1 MHCNKNI
8 AMHKKT
14 LLPLCCGFRTPWVST
29 IRRSTLGTL
38 PGHLGHLFARF
49 LALFRKSRDLGVYV
63 IRMQPPPRPWDLL
76 PAKDAAQIRTTT
88 GSFAPPTPSPI
99 RQFPWRR
106 MERLRGFG
114 AHTGADTNAAILVS
128 STARAGRDLAWP
140 GTLFASGFRP
150 TGSGFY
156 C

>member
-14 LLPLCCGFRTPWVST
+14 FLPLCFAGSA
-29 IRRSTLGTL
+29 RRESAQFEGQRWELA
-38 PGHLGHLFARF
+38 GHLGHLFARF

-63 IRMQPPPRPWDLL
+63 IRMQRHHVPGIFCLQES
-76 PAKDAAQIRTTT
+76 AQIRTTT
-88 GSFAPPTPSPI
+88 GCFAPPTPSPV

-114 AHTGADTNAAILVS
+114 AHTGADTNAAILVI
-128 STARAGRDLAWP
+128 STERAP
-140 GTLFASGFRP
+140 
-150 TGSGFY
+150 
-156 C
+156 